1 MGQLEQEVTAGH
13 LWATSGT
20 PGCVGAGNP
29 IVLSPAP
36 TIVTFALC
44 FLHFTLHGSTT
55 FPLHYSMLHISTKFT
70 LFRFNHR
77 ILYSK
82 F

>member
-55 FPLHYSMLHISTKFT
+55 LSAYQHISTKFT